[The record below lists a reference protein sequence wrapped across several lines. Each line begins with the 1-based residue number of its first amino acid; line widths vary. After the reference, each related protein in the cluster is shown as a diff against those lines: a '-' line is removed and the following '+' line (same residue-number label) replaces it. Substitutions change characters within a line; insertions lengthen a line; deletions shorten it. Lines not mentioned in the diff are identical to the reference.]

1 MQLKVYFIG
10 AGPGDPELITV
21 KGLKFLKNAQVIIY
35 AGSLINQAILEYAS
49 TGAELYD
56 SAKMTLEEICDV
68 FKKAFDE
75 NKDTARLHSGDP
87 AIYGAIQEQIRWLE
101 INKITYEII
110 PGVSSFTA
118 AAAMLGR
125 EFTIPY
131 ISQSIILTRLA
142 GRTPVPE
149 KESLDKLAQHRAS
162 LCLFLSIG
170 QLEEAACELKKGY
183 PPETPAVV
191 VHRASYPDAVI
202 IKGTLSDIAV
212 KTSGAGIK
220 QTALLLVGDFLKGEG
235 APSLLYDVKFSHSFR
250 QGES

>member
-1 MQLKVYFIG
+1 MKVYFVG

-21 KGLKFLKNAQVIIY
+21 KGLRVLKSAQVIVY
-35 AGSLINQAILEYAS
+35 AGSLINPALLKNVS
-49 TGAELYD
+49 TDAELYN

-68 FKKAFDE
+68 FKKASDD
-75 NKDTARLHSGDP
+75 NKNTVRLHSGDP
-87 AIYGAIQEQIRWLE
+87 SIYGAIQEQIRWLKE
-101 INKITYEII
+101 NKIDYEII

-125 EFTIPY
+125 EFTIPD
-131 ISQSIILTRLA
+131 ISQSIILTRFA

-162 LCLFLSIG
+162 LCLFLSTG
-170 QLEEAACELKKGY
+170 QLEQAACELKKGY
-183 PPETPAVV
+183 PPKTPAVV

-212 KTSGAGIK
+212 KTSEAGIK
-220 QTALLLVGDFLKGEG
+220 QTALLLIGDFLKGEG
-235 APSLLYDVKFSHSFR
+235 APSLLYNTNFSHSFR
-250 QGES
+250 QGETK